1 MSIIYLNGEYV
12 ALENAKISVLDRGL
26 VLGDGLFE
34 TLGANHGVGE
44 YLEEHYLRLEKSC
57 EKLELTLPI
66 ERQDLRQIIRVLE
79 EKNSFG
85 KAVVRLTITRGV
97 GGKGLSF
104 PKNVEPTIIIN
115 YSPMPMIDPILY
127 QEGVALIV
135 SSLRTQAASG
145 YDSGIKSTNYL
156 ANIMA
161 KHEADERG
169 AYDALFLGAKDEIA
183 EMTTA
188 SFFVV
193 ENGIIKTP
201 QVSSGIL
208 PGITRMKVIELA
220 QKLNMSVLE
229 EDIFIRDIEKWDGV
243 FITSSIRGIMPVRQ
257 IDSWSI
263 PKSIQI
269 KELQAEF
276 LKFKAK

>member
-12 ALENAKISVLDRGL
+12 ALEHAKISVLDRGL

-34 TLGANHGVGE
+34 TLGAKHGVGE
-44 YLEEHYLRLEKSC
+44 YLKEHYLRLKNSC
-57 EKLELTLPI
+57 EKLKLILPLEL
-66 ERQDLRQIIRVLE
+66 EDLSQIIKTLE

-104 PKNVEPTIIIN
+104 PKCIKPTIIIN
-115 YSPMPMIDPILY
+115 YSPMPTIDPALY
-127 QEGVALIV
+127 SEGVTLIV
-135 SSLRTQAASG
+135 SSLRIQAASG
-145 YDSGIKSTNYL
+145 YDAGIKSTNYL

-169 AYDALFLGAKDEIA
+169 AYDALFLGAHEEIA

-193 ENGIIKTP
+193 EKGVLKTP
-201 QVSSGIL
+201 KVSSGIL
-208 PGITRMKVIELA
+208 PGITRMKVIHLA
-220 QKLNMSVLE
+220 LKLNIPVLE
-229 EDIFIRDIEKWDGV
+229 DDIFIRDVEKWEGV

-257 IDSWSI
+257 IESREI
-263 PKSIQI
+263 PKSNRI